1 MEMSDEKLDAILG
14 KGKWRVV
21 DKTALIY
28 NGKLNSEQRRK
39 LEVLVTYTGEP
50 LELREEAP
58 AVESPNALTIEHGTA
73 IATGLHAMILQ
84 RAKGLEKYGVAIED
98 AGLSADELCE
108 HAQQE
113 MADGLVYV
121 SELRQQIKRDI
132 GKAVGEHSANV
143 LAIVDDESKSQEMRL
158 AIIREMLL
166 THSNGARTTVMYAQ
180 QSQLEQRD
188 TNLLTLSRARNFPF
202 LTALKVTA

>member
-1 MEMSDEKLDAILG
+1 MEMMDKLDTIFGA
-14 KGKWRVV
+14 GKWKR
-21 DKTALIY
+21 DED
-28 NGKLNSEQRRK
+28 G
-39 LEVLVTYTGEP
+39 VLVVAAKMTQDQCNKLHVLSTYSGQDFEVRVEP
-50 LELREEAP
+50 VPVAQLPDAYE
-58 AVESPNALTIEHGTA
+58 IGGKA
-73 IATGLHAMILQ
+73 IHAGISMMLAQ